1 MQLRLVCLV
10 PESRIEVQTLTAL
23 TAHSRSV
30 ACPQGP
36 VRCPGSMSL
45 GSSDSYDIVGSARYI
60 FPRYGNLAMSSENRV
75 SCDRNG
81 VLSSHA
87 DISAI
92 TGRRLYKRPTS
103 PPPCALFPLPAHT
116 GRAMAST
123 AKRIG
128 KKIIAHP
135 EDGVPIISTTTYA
148 KGLLK
153 DPKQSVSP
161 KAGVTDSPTLLTF
174 ATLGLDNQLSPQPI
188 SHHRVD
194 CPI

>member
-1 MQLRLVCLV
+1 
-10 PESRIEVQTLTAL
+10 
-23 TAHSRSV
+23 
-30 ACPQGP
+30 
-36 VRCPGSMSL
+36 
-45 GSSDSYDIVGSARYI
+45 
-60 FPRYGNLAMSSENRV
+60 
-75 SCDRNG
+75 
-81 VLSSHA
+81 
-87 DISAI
+87 
-92 TGRRLYKRPTS
+92 
-103 PPPCALFPLPAHT
+103 
-116 GRAMAST
+116 MAST